1 VTAPSATSA
10 PASRVKVRAQVKI
23 GRPPAKTFA
32 CLTDFDSWHWWG
44 GGHVSMN
51 KVTPGA
57 PRKGTQVAQVA
68 HRRGRE
74 HTARLEIVE
83 LVKDRSLTLS
93 GNDLETTFRLEPA
106 GTGTRITCEVAVRA
120 SGVSALIYRVVLKRL
135 LAADLRKFRRAVEAA
150 TIG

>member
-1 VTAPSATSA
+1 VTAPSATSG
-10 PASRVKVRAQVKI
+10 PASQIKVRTQVKI

-32 CLTDFDSWHWWG
+32 CLTDFESWQWWG

-57 PRKGTQVAQVA
+57 PREGTELEQVAQ
-68 HRRGRE
+68 RRGRE

-83 LVKDRSLTLS
+83 LVKDRSLTLA

-106 GTGTRITCEVAVRA
+106 GTGTRVTCEVAVRA
-120 SGVSALIYRVVLKRL
+120 SGVPALIYRVVLRRL

-150 TIG
+150 PID